1 MELTVT
7 HCFLA
12 VHDQD
17 AALAFYRDVLGLEVR
32 NDVDFGG
39 MRWLTVGTPS
49 QPDLEIG
56 LLLPGGPG
64 STPADIESAIEVTR
78 KGIMPGLIFVTPDV
92 DATFEQLRAKGVE
105 VYQEPIDQPYGVRD
119 CAFADPS
126 GNHIRFSQIPKG

>member
-17 AALAFYRDVLGLEVR
+17 AALAFYRDTLGLEVR
-32 NDVDFGG
+32 NDVEFGP
-39 MRWLTVGTPS
+39 MRWLTVGPAS

-64 STPADIESAIEVTR
+64 STPTDIEAAIEVTR
-78 KGIMPGLIFVTPDV
+78 KGIMPGLIFAVPDV
-92 DATFEQLRAKGVE
+92 DATFDELQRKGVE
-105 VYQEPIDQPYGVRD
+105 VYQEPIDQPYGRD

-126 GNHIRFSQIPKG
+126 GNHLRFSQLPKS

>member
-17 AALAFYRDVLGLEVR
+17 AALAFYRDTLGLEVR
-32 NDVDFGG
+32 NDIIFGP
-39 MRWLTVGTPS
+39 MRWLTVGPAS

-56 LLLPGGPG
+56 LLVPGGPG
-64 STPADIESAIEVTR
+64 STPADIEAAIEVTR
-78 KGIMPGLIFVTPDV
+78 KGIMPGLIFATPDV
-92 DATFEQLRAKGVE
+92 DATFEALQAKGVE
-105 VYQEPIDQPYGVRD
+105 VYQEPMDQPYGRD

-126 GNHIRFSQIPKG
+126 GNHLRFSQAPKS

>member
-17 AALAFYRDVLGLEVR
+17 AALAFYRETLGLEVR
-32 NDVDFGG
+32 NDVEFGP
-39 MRWLTVGTPS
+39 MRWLTVGPAS

-64 STPADIESAIEVTR
+64 STPTDIEAAIEVTR
-78 KGIMPGLIFVTPDV
+78 KGIMPGLIFAVPDV
-92 DATFEQLRAKGVE
+92 DATFEDLQRKGVE
-105 VYQEPIDQPYGVRD
+105 VYQEPIDQPYGRD

-126 GNHIRFSQIPKG
+126 GNHLRFSQVPKS

>member
-17 AALAFYRDVLGLEVR
+17 AALAFYRDTLGLEVR
-32 NDVDFGG
+32 NDVEFGP
-39 MRWLTVGTPS
+39 MRWLTVGPAS

-64 STPADIESAIEVTR
+64 STPTDIEAAIEVTR
-78 KGIMPGLIFVTPDV
+78 KGIMPGLIFAVPDV
-92 DATFEQLRAKGVE
+92 DATFEDLQRKGVE
-105 VYQEPIDQPYGVRD
+105 VYQEPIDQPYGRD

-126 GNHIRFSQIPKG
+126 GNHLRFSQVPKS

>member
-56 LLLPGGPG
+56 LTRVTASLETPYGDLGVRWDLDDGDLETTLPLGVRGVLVLPGRRVDLRPG
-64 STPADIESAIEVTR
+64 VTR
-78 KGIMPGLIFVTPDV
+78 HLL
-92 DATFEQLRAKGVE
+92 ASR
-105 VYQEPIDQPYGVRD
+105 
-119 CAFADPS
+119 
-126 GNHIRFSQIPKG
+126 

>member
-17 AALAFYRDVLGLEVR
+17 AALAFYRDTLGLEVR
-32 NDVDFGG
+32 NDIDLGV
-39 MRWLTVGTPS
+39 MRWLTVGAPS

-56 LLLPGGPG
+56 LLVPGGPG
-64 STPADIESAIEVTR
+64 STPADIEAAIEVTR
-78 KGIMPGLIFVTPDV
+78 KGIMPGLIFAVADV
-92 DATFEQLRAKGVE
+92 DATFEELQGKGVE
-105 VYQEPIDQPYGVRD
+105 VYQEPMDQSYGRD

-126 GNHIRFSQIPKG
+126 GNHIRFTQSAKS

>member
-17 AALAFYRDVLGLEVR
+17 AALAFYHDVLGLEVR

-39 MRWLTVGTPS
+39 MRWLTVGSPT

-64 STPADIESAIEVTR
+64 STPTDIERAVFRPLAIA
-78 KGIMPGLIFVTPDV
+78 L
-92 DATFEQLRAKGVE
+92 GV
-105 VYQEPIDQPYGVRD
+105 
-119 CAFADPS
+119 
-126 GNHIRFSQIPKG
+126 

>member
-1 MELTVT
+1 MEITVS

-17 AALAFYRDVLGLEVR
+17 AALAFYRDLLGLEVR
-32 NDVDFGG
+32 NDVDMGA

-56 LLLPGGPG
+56 LLKPGGPG
-64 STPADIESAIEVTR
+64 SSEDDIRAALEVTR
-78 KGIMPGLIFVTPDV
+78 KGIMPGVIFTTPDV
-92 DATFEQLRAKGVE
+92 DALFEELRGKGVE
-105 VYQEPIDQPYGVRD
+105 VYQEPMDQPYGRD

-126 GNHIRFSQIPKG
+126 GNHIRFSQPAAG